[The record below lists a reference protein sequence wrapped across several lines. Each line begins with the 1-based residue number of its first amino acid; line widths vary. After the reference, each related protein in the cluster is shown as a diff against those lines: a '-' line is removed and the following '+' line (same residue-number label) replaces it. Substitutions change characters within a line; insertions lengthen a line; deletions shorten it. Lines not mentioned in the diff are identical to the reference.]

1 MQKLSYF
8 PAKDLKLPKDYSKS
22 HVSIWVNITLFFFK
36 FLCRMKKSYLL
47 LYFFCQIVMV
57 CLWQF
62 ILYSSARSSWHK
74 TVFFI
79 FIDFMIGDWLDFI
92 FEVFGVRFIIKYCL
106 ILKFTFWFGAPSALL
121 FRRQLWESISQKRPT
136 IQTLFIFFHFPFN
149 HLFDILLFEMYSQ
162 GRRELDKL
170 QTWWELVRA
179 DIFAISKMHSFIF
192 NCI

>member
-22 HVSIWVNITLFFFK
+22 HVSIWVILHCFSSNFYVGWKI
-36 FLCRMKKSYLL
+36 SYSS

-62 ILYSSARSSWHK
+62 IAPQGALDIKQSWL
-74 TVFFI
+74 TDLI
-79 FIDFMIGDWLDFI
+79 FI

-121 FRRQLWESISQKRPT
+121 FRRQLWESISQKQPT
-136 IQTLFIFFHFPFN
+136 IRKLFIFFLSIFHLTISLIYYYLKCTLREGENWKSSRPGENLSALIYLQFPKC
-149 HLFDILLFEMYSQ
+149 I
-162 GRRELDKL
+162 
-170 QTWWELVRA
+170 
-179 DIFAISKMHSFIF
+179 HSFSTAF
-192 NCI
+192 STF